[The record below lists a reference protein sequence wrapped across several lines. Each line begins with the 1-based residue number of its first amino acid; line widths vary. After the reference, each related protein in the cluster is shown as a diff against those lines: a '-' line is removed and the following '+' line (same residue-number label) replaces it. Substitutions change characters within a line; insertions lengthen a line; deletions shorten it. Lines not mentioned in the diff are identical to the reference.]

1 MAPTLDKVL
10 LHGYCWGNAFWYGSR
25 GLCRV
30 VDPLMVIGWFR
41 PPVEQHLSPTDLEL
55 YNVRTDGWGL
65 ISLAAALLVLSR
77 AYSLG
82 HVNRSYSKAVVLV
95 SVFHH
100 VTTMMGAY
108 QHYKLD
114 SHYTAAMW
122 IGVWVNLFLTVVGA
136 IVAASTVLSWP
147 AWKAESAWTASVT
160 CLIDLGQGVGQQSED
175 EPDTDESDSC
185 NTPVSASHV
194 ELVSE
199 SEPDLEPELKPIPPD
214 NSEFKRE
221 TPSNPKQ
228 RKSKKSKRSTKF
240 LKLVKFLRTIKSMKS
255 RIMNSKKRKRSRK
268 ANFKKS
274 NPT

>member
-10 LHGYCWGNAFWYGSR
+10 LHGYCFGNAFWYGSR

-95 SVFHH
+95 SIFHH

-136 IVAASTVLSWP
+136 IVVGA
-147 AWKAESAWTASVT
+147 
-160 CLIDLGQGVGQQSED
+160 LGQGVGQQSED
-175 EPDTDESDSC
+175 EPDTDESDNC
-185 NTPVSASHV
+185 NAPLSTSPNEPIPEAY
-194 ELVSE
+194 
-199 SEPDLEPELKPIPPD
+199 PDLEPESEHKPPD
-214 NSEFKRE
+214 DPESECEPPR
-221 TPSNPKQ
+221 NPPP
-228 RKSKKSKRSTKF
+228 KKPK
-240 LKLVKFLRTIKSMKS
+240 KSMKS
-255 RIMNSKKRKRSRK
+255 KIKNSKKKKRATK
-268 ANFKKS
+268 ANFKKLKNKRIDMNIPS
-274 NPT
+274 RNRNRPRRQENTHHQHIAYID

>member
-1 MAPTLDKVL
+1 MAPTLDKVVRNTQPFSTEREKAESHADQSFLQL

-95 SVFHH
+95 SIFHH

-114 SHYTAAMW
+114 SHYTTAMW

-136 IVAASTVLSWP
+136 IVVGG
-147 AWKAESAWTASVT
+147 
-160 CLIDLGQGVGQQSED
+160 LG
-175 EPDTDESDSC
+175 SDS
-185 NTPVSASHV
+185 AS
-194 ELVSE
+194 
-199 SEPDLEPELKPIPPD
+199 
-214 NSEFKRE
+214 R
-221 TPSNPKQ
+221 
-228 RKSKKSKRSTKF
+228 TK
-240 LKLVKFLRTIKSMKS
+240 L
-255 RIMNSKKRKRSRK
+255 
-268 ANFKKS
+268 A
-274 NPT
+274 

>member
-95 SVFHH
+95 SIFHH

-114 SHYTAAMW
+114 SHYTTAMW

-136 IVAASTVLSWP
+136 IVVGG
-147 AWKAESAWTASVT
+147 
-160 CLIDLGQGVGQQSED
+160 LG
-175 EPDTDESDSC
+175 SDS
-185 NTPVSASHV
+185 AS
-194 ELVSE
+194 
-199 SEPDLEPELKPIPPD
+199 
-214 NSEFKRE
+214 R
-221 TPSNPKQ
+221 
-228 RKSKKSKRSTKF
+228 TK
-240 LKLVKFLRTIKSMKS
+240 L
-255 RIMNSKKRKRSRK
+255 
-268 ANFKKS
+268 A
-274 NPT
+274 